1 MAIFLLILKII
12 GIILAVIAGIIVF
25 IIASPITY
33 KTQVDYHGKLNVNAK
48 VGWLLG
54 LVRTSILYSQGGD
67 PHILVKILFFTVFD
81 NQRPKVDSNNKKL
94 ISNKKLRAKKRK
106 KPLAGG
112 EKDLSSGKVK
122 GPESKPYTSKSKL
135 KKVRVKKEEKKG
147 VFSKIKTS
155 FAGIKEKIK
164 SIAVWLDEDHRRL
177 YGFLID
183 NIVKIIGKI
192 KPKKFS
198 FKGAGGTGDPYWTG
212 RILSAASVIIG
223 VFGIPGI
230 EFSPDFEHK
239 HFEADMK
246 ASGYFFILPIAL
258 IAFKIY
264 RNKDFKRII
273 LKKDLPVEE

>member
-1 MAIFLLILKII
+1 MAIFILILKII
-12 GIILAVIAGIIVF
+12 GIILSIIAGIIVF

-33 KTQVDYHGKLNVNAK
+33 KTQVDYHGKLNVKARA
-48 VGWLLG
+48 GFLLG
-54 LVRTSILYSQGGD
+54 LIRANILYSQGGE
-67 PHILVKILFFTVFD
+67 PHILVKILFFTIFD
-81 NQRPKVDSNNKKL
+81 NQKPKDKDTNKKL
-94 ISNKKLRAKKRK
+94 SQNKKLRTRRRKKAVPGEVKISSAKKLER
-106 KPLAGG
+106 
-112 EKDLSSGKVK
+112 
-122 GPESKPYTSKSKL
+122 PESKSDTSRAKV
-135 KKVRVKKEEKKG
+135 KKARIKKEEKKG
-147 VFSKIKTS
+147 VFSKIKS
-155 FAGIKEKIK
+155 SLASIKEKIK

-223 VFGIPGI
+223 VFGISGI
-230 EFSPDFEHK
+230 EFTPDFEHK

-246 ASGYFFILPIAL
+246 ASGYFFILPIAI